1 MNMLCFIQGAH
12 ENTDFVQAAN
22 TANEVGVFDPVE
34 CRFCSKR

>member
-1 MNMLCFIQGAH
+1 MNMLCSIKEGH

-22 TANEVGVFDPVE
+22 TANEVGVFDPLE